1 MRVYW
6 AVLRHDLLL
15 AGRQGGETVLVLFA
29 FALGCLLF
37 PLGIGPDS
45 GALAEV
51 GSGLLWAVALLAVL
65 LSLDRLFRA
74 DFEDG
79 TLDALLALPEPM
91 ETVVLAKCTAHWLT
105 TGLPIAVL
113 APPLGLML
121 MLPFER
127 LGTLALAFALGTP
140 ALTLIGAIGAALT
153 VDARRGGVLINLLVL
168 PLYVPVLIFGAGA
181 AAGRPG
187 ALALLGAVVL
197 GALALAPFAA
207 AAALRQAPEWR

>member
-1 MRVYW
+1 MRVYR
-6 AVLRHDLLL
+6 AVLRHELLL
-15 AGRQGGETVLVLFA
+15 AGRRGGETMLAPFA

-45 GALAEV
+45 GALAGV
-51 GSGLLWAVALLAVL
+51 GSGLLWVVALLAVL

-79 TLDALLALPEPM
+79 TLDALLVLPEPM

-113 APPLGLML
+113 APLLGLML
-121 MLPFER
+121 TLPFER

-140 ALTLIGAIGAALT
+140 ALTLIGAVGAALT
-153 VDARRGGVLINLLVL
+153 VDARRGGVLINLVVM
-168 PLYVPVLIFGAGA
+168 PLYVPVLVFGAGA

-207 AAALRQAPEWR
+207 AAALRQAPE